1 MRCSVPSFYTE
12 EERLERFIAKWD
24 HILAGLDEP
33 LAEQVKRS
41 LFSEKDR
48 HLNCLAHD
56 IREWDRNI
64 SNPDVCSYEW
74 LRARCKNEIDRWR
87 VRKNQVN
94 MHKDF
99 YERSQSRTEPRNLVL
114 LVLPSGDDLRLEIPI
129 GLIGLLVIQGRGP
142 IIPQVLIEGTSTLP
156 GIGSRTSGVRLAR
169 GANPQG
175 GLDLRRPALL
185 RLMRAR
191 TMRVGTVRADKSANS
206 HTQELGVPMR
216 NARSVLP

>member
-1 MRCSVPSFYTE
+1 MQCSSFYTE

-33 LAEQVKRS
+33 LTEQVKRS
-41 LFSEKDR
+41 LFSEKVR

-99 YERSQSRTEPRNLVL
+99 YERSQSRDRAQKPGAPGPPVRRRSPFGESHRPNR
-114 LVLPSGDDLRLEIPI
+114 PSS
-129 GLIGLLVIQGRGP
+129 VQGRGP
-142 IIPQVLIEGTSTLP
+142 VIPQVLIEGTGTLP
-156 GIGSRTSGVRLAR
+156 GIESRTSGARLAPGASPR
-169 GANPQG
+169 GGPG
-175 GLDLRRPALL
+175 PRRPVPL
-185 RLMRAR
+185 RLMHAG
-191 TMRVGTVRADKSANS
+191 TSRVDTVRADKSANS